1 MLHYQAPLEDIHFLL
16 CELHPIQALQKFP
29 AFADLSPDLVQDVL
43 SEAAKFC
50 QEVLLPL
57 TQKGDAHGCQ
67 FVDGQV
73 TTPPG
78 FQAAYRQFQEM
89 GWGSM
94 SLPENYDGQGLP
106 KTLGFVLDEMICAA
120 NLSFG
125 MYPGLSH
132 GAIAALIQHGSDSLK
147 ASYLPQMVAGKW
159 AGTMCLT
166 EPHAGT
172 DLGLLRSHVTCDEN
186 GQYRLSG
193 EKIFISG
200 GEQDLTEN
208 IIHMVLARLPD
219 APAGVKGIS
228 LFLVPKFIPD
238 AHGYIGQRN
247 QVYCTGLEHKMGIHA
262 CSTCSM
268 HFDGA
273 AAWLV
278 GAPHKGLKAMFTM
291 MNAARLGV
299 GLQGLGLAETA
310 YQMALAYAQQ
320 REQGRVLTGH
330 SDLKRPADRII
341 QHPQIQKSLQI
352 QAAYNQGCRALAYY
366 LALQIDVADHHP
378 DPVLRQQADD
388 YVQLMT
394 PIIKAFFT
402 DIGFDNCNRALQ
414 IFGGHGYIREWGMEQ
429 LVRDARIT
437 QIYEGTNGI
446 QALDLVGR
454 KLPKDF
460 GRYLRSFCHPALAR
474 CQQYENMPQ
483 FSAEAAIFRKNITR
497 LQQAS
502 GLIAQT
508 GIGQPEKV
516 AAISDEYL
524 CLFAHVALADQWMQM
539 MVRAD
544 QQALSTEM
552 SAHNQFYPQKMALG
566 RFYMQYLMSH
576 CSGLFAQIMGGLT
589 QRA

>member
-1 MLHYQAPLEDIHFLL
+1 MLHYQAPLDDIRFLL
-16 CELHPIQALQKFP
+16 CDLHPIQALQKFP
-29 AFADLSPDLVQDVL
+29 AFADLSPDLVQDVM

-50 QEVLLPL
+50 QEILLPL
-57 TQKGDAHGCQ
+57 TQTGDAHGCQ
-67 FVDGQV
+67 FLDGQV

-78 FQAAYRQFQEM
+78 FQAAYQQFQEM

-94 SLPENYDGQGLP
+94 SLPESYGGQGLP

-132 GAIAALIQHGSDSLK
+132 GAIAALMQHGSDSLK
-147 ASYLPQMVAGKW
+147 KSYLPQMVAGKW

-200 GEQDLTEN
+200 GAQDLTEN

-219 APAGVKGIS
+219 APSGVKGIS
-228 LFLVPKFIPD
+228 LFLVPNFIPD
-238 AHGYIGQRN
+238 DQGQPVTAN
-247 QVYCTGLEHKMGIHA
+247 QVYCTGVEQKMGIHA

-310 YQMALAYAQQ
+310 YQTALTYARQ
-320 REQGRVLTGH
+320 REQGRVLTGE
-330 SDLKRPADRII
+330 SNFKRPADLII

-378 DPVLRQQADD
+378 DPVQRQQADD

-414 IFGGHGYIREWGMEQ
+414 IFGGHGYIRDWGMEQ

-460 GRYLRSFCHPALAR
+460 GRYLRRFFHPVLER
-474 CQQYENMPQ
+474 CDQFNKLPQ
-483 FSAEAAIFRKNITR
+483 FSAEVAILRKNITR

-502 GLIAQT
+502 GLIAQI
-508 GIGQPEKV
+508 GLGQPEKV

-524 CLFAHVALADQWMQM
+524 ALFAHVALADQWMQM
-539 MVRAD
+539 MVQVN
-544 QQALSTEM
+544 QQGSTAEI
-552 SAHNQFYPQKMALG
+552 SENKEFYRQKTELGQFYMH
-566 RFYMQYLMSH
+566 YLMCE
-576 CSGLFAQIMGGLT
+576 CSGLFAQIMGGLK
-589 QRA
+589 QSA